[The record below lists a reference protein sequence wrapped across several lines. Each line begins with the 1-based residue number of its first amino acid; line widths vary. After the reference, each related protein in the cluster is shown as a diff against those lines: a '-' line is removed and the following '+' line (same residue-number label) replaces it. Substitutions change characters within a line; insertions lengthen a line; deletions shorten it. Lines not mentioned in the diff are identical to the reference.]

1 MSEPSS
7 LMTEFQ
13 KLRVE
18 TSKIQ
23 NEFREKPGYV
33 EDKLHK
39 NTLEMC
45 QKILKKQHGF
55 QKTQEN
61 QNKFIEHL
69 ILDLESVKKET
80 SDMKKQQET
89 QILKRQDEYHD
100 EMKQEFQKIQA
111 TQNKLIEDL
120 MNSDKNLEM
129 MLKIQEGQNQMM
141 MKIMQRSAVH
151 DVPIETGELA
161 KNVSFFYIFVYWSD
175 SHGTLASGNYRNLWV
190 RGSDTIRQVK
200 LTINSLANVD
210 ISSFRMVLRDK
221 VLEDD
226 HTLAYYNIQEGSTLG
241 LFSP

>member
-120 MNSDKNLEM
+120 MSELKTVKNET
-129 MLKIQEGQNQMM
+129 ND
-141 MKIMQRSAVH
+141 MK
-151 DVPIETGELA
+151 
-161 KNVSFFYIFVYWSD
+161 
-175 SHGTLASGNYRNLWV
+175 RNL
-190 RGSDTIRQVK
+190 RR
-200 LTINSLANVD
+200 N
-210 ISSFRMVLRDK
+210 R
-221 VLEDD
+221 
-226 HTLAYYNIQEGSTLG
+226 
-241 LFSP
+241 